1 MTALRKTTAALI
13 SDAAPFA
20 IRAERASDVAA
31 REALL
36 DACFGDNRHT
46 RTCQRLRDGRAPAEG
61 LALSAV
67 RQGRVVG
74 SVRLWHVSAG
84 GIPALM
90 LGPLAVEASSR
101 QLGVGAA
108 LMDHALA
115 AAKARGH
122 RAVILLG
129 DAPYYARFG
138 FSAAKTGELS
148 LPGAFERDRLLGLEL
163 SEGALDDAWGMIAP
177 TGAPLPKPK
186 AGPTRQEGTS
196 SCRAWLDAMPENL
209 PEPSAGAAS
218 TLPQRH
224 HHGAPDR
231 DLGHDRAGPPGAPL
245 GRLRAGGLRRCQA
258 IPIAPRGVAHSG
270 EKPLNRAKPARIIP
284 SPSHDRGSDAPSPD
298 FNRLAL

>member
-1 MTALRKTTAALI
+1 MTALRKTPVALL
-13 SDAAPFA
+13 SDAAPFV

-148 LPGAFERDRLLGLEL
+148 LPGTFERDRLLGLEL
-163 SEGALDDAWGMIAP
+163 REGALDGAWGMIAP
-177 TGAPLPKPK
+177 TGAPLPKLK
-186 AGPTRQEGTS
+186 AA
-196 SCRAWLDAMPENL
+196 RARKALL
-209 PEPSAGAAS
+209 VS
-218 TLPQRH
+218 R
-224 HHGAPDR
+224 
-231 DLGHDRAGPPGAPL
+231 
-245 GRLRAGGLRRCQA
+245 
-258 IPIAPRGVAHSG
+258 VA
-270 EKPLNRAKPARIIP
+270 
-284 SPSHDRGSDAPSPD
+284 
-298 FNRLAL
+298 